1 MMFLIEEEAIDDKRD
16 ETKWGDSRAIFSQ
29 LISESLTA
37 LNGGG
42 QTERET
48 MMRDDDNNYLSH
60 LIKTMCYSRERNG
73 GDCWAR
79 RERVE
84 LRHI

>member
-1 MMFLIEEEAIDDKRD
+1 MRFLIEAIDNKRD
-16 ETKWGDSRAIFSQ
+16 ETKWANGEAPAIFSQ

-48 MMRDDDNNYLSH
+48 MRRDDDNNDLSH
-60 LIKTMCYSRERNG
+60 LI
-73 GDCWAR
+73 
-79 RERVE
+79 
-84 LRHI
+84 